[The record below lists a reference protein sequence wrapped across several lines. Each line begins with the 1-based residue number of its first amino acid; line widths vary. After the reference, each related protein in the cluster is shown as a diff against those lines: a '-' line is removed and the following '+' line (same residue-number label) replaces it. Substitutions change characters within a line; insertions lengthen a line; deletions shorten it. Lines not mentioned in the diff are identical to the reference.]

1 MNKIINIR
9 NKKSINEPFLV
20 VIEIGA
26 ELIDKQNANINKIVT
41 IYPKSNIDKYLQGIK
56 DKDVLYIKK

>member
-9 NKKSINEPFLV
+9 NKKSINEPFLA

-41 IYPKSNIDKYLQGIK
+41 IFFQKSDEICGLMR
-56 DKDVLYIKK
+56 YIKEEAIF